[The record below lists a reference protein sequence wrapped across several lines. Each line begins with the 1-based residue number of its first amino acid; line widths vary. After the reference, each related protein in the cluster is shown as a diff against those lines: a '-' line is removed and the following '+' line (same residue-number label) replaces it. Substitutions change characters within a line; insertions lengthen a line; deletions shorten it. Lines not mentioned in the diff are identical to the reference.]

1 MKSKTSEMIGFIVLI
16 LFFFASLGVAAQNKP
31 KIERQ
36 GNTFVQAPST
46 RGKVTKTQYVF
57 IDSKGRKDTIY
68 LSGTGRAFVY
78 RVSKNGNVYPKY
90 LPEVTRQLQLNQN
103 GKSKDKVEE

>member
-1 MKSKTSEMIGFIVLI
+1 MKSKDSEMIGFIVLI
-16 LFFFASLGVAAQNKP
+16 LLFFASLGVAAQNK

-36 GNTFVQAPST
+36 GNTFIQAPST

-68 LSGTGRAFVY
+68 LSSTGRAFVY

-90 LPEVTRQLQLNQN
+90 LPEVTRQLNQN